1 MRINCIRKA
10 REDAIPEW
18 ESRTKQEFLASNIV
32 NQLMIYDL
40 RSIYNKLPHHR
51 RSRWRTCV
59 RPDNSKSQPCIWVVE
74 VPTSEVKLLLS
85 VCHDRL
91 RETVEFWCRW
101 CIYRVKPI
109 PSFCFSP
116 GSLPVWAFPCTILRT
131 LDRTSIT
138 VSHRDTTK
146 PTFYFGSR
154 STDREESRT
163 KSHASS
169 TTRSSSEQ
177 SEVARLIEYQR
188 TINTF
193 QGNVDT
199 LAQIPQY
206 IVTT

>member
-1 MRINCIRKA
+1 M
-10 REDAIPEW
+10 
-18 ESRTKQEFLASNIV
+18 
-32 NQLMIYDL
+32 
-40 RSIYNKLPHHR
+40 
-51 RSRWRTCV
+51 
-59 RPDNSKSQPCIWVVE
+59 
-74 VPTSEVKLLLS
+74 PTNEVKLLLS
-85 VCHDRL
+85 VSHNRL
-91 RETVEFWCRW
+91 SETVEFWSRW
-101 CIYRVKPI
+101 CIYRAKPI

-116 GSLPVWAFPCTILRT
+116 GSLPLCTFPCTILRT

-138 VSHRDTTK
+138 VCHRDTTK

-169 TTRSSSEQ
+169 TRSSSEQ
-177 SEVARLIEYQR
+177 SEVARLIKYQR

>member
-1 MRINCIRKA
+1 M
-10 REDAIPEW
+10 
-18 ESRTKQEFLASNIV
+18 
-32 NQLMIYDL
+32 
-40 RSIYNKLPHHR
+40 
-51 RSRWRTCV
+51 
-59 RPDNSKSQPCIWVVE
+59 
-74 VPTSEVKLLLS
+74 PTNEVKLLLS
-85 VCHDRL
+85 VSHDRPS
-91 RETVEFWCRW
+91 ETVDLWRRW
-101 CIYRVKPI
+101 CIYRAKPI

-116 GSLPVWAFPCTILRT
+116 GSLPLCTFPCTILRT

-138 VSHRDTTK
+138 VFHRDTTK

-154 STDREESRT
+154 ISDREECRT

-206 IVTT
+206 IVTTSRLTEIGRSDVKVSQVDPALCRFRRGYKTVRQRRTRYGRFSGLVD